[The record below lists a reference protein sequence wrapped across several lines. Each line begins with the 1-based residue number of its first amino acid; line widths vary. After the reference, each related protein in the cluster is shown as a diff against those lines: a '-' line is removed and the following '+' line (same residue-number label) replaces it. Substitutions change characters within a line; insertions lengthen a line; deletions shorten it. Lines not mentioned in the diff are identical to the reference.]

1 MLQSTPSFQPFNSL
15 KRNGKKGTADNGWA
29 SEDVTEEM
37 GDFDFENNLA
47 KFDKHTI
54 FEEMRKEDQVD
65 DANRLVSHN
74 RLAKPGTAGGKN
86 LAYNENVLDLAPSA
100 TAKNADFWNSEADDA
115 LEGAERP
122 SMRELRGAPANRR
135 ADSKSGLARRS
146 QSRKAS
152 ATNVTPAGQPIS
164 RVNSSVS
171 LDQLHVMTMSGL
183 SLSPA
188 TRLPCRSLP
197 SLIENTPRSH
207 LGIADAQS

>member
-15 KRNGKKGTADNGWA
+15 KRNGRKGAADNGWA

-37 GDFDFENNLA
+37 GEFDFENNLA

-65 DANRLVSHN
+65 DASRLVSHN
-74 RLAKPGTAGGKN
+74 RRVKPGTAGGKN
-86 LAYNENVLDLAPSA
+86 LAYDENVLDLPPTAA
-100 TAKNADFWNSEADDA
+100 AKNADFWNSEADDA
-115 LEGAERP
+115 LEGADRP

-171 LDQLHVMTMSGL
+171 HPVREMFARG
-183 SLSPA
+183 
-188 TRLPCRSLP
+188 C
-197 SLIENTPRSH
+197 
-207 LGIADAQS
+207 